1 MRLLGVITAIVVAT
15 VDLLYVWYIGFVQSG
30 VSDQPWRVPF
40 VASYLGA
47 LAICALLS
55 AIVSG
60 GSWRVVLAGA
70 CASGLLVLGFLAMFS
85 IGLPL
90 VVMGL
95 LTVAAL
101 VTAIKGEASPR
112 LAVGASVAGA
122 LVALIVLLAGL
133 GISERIIA
141 CPLGAVSGGGTTFL
155 SGSYS
160 YTCQN
165 GRAIVTFGK

>member
-1 MRLLGVITAIVVAT
+1 MRLLGVIVALLVVT
-15 VDLLYVWYIGFVQSG
+15 VDLLYVWYIEFVQSAL
-30 VSDQPWRVPF
+30 SDQPWRVPF

-55 AIVSG
+55 AVVSG

-70 CASGLLVLGFLAMFS
+70 AASGLLVLGFLGMFS

-90 VVMGL
+90 FVMGL
-95 LTVAAL
+95 LTTGAL
-101 VTAIKGEASPR
+101 VMAVKSAVRPG
-112 LAVGASVAGA
+112 LAAGAPVVGA
-122 LVALIVLLAGL
+122 LVAVIVLVAGL
-133 GISERIIA
+133 GISERVIA
-141 CPLGAVSGGGTTFL
+141 CSPGLVSGGGTTFL

-165 GRAIVTFGK
+165 GRAIVTWGK